1 MAVGRRLS
9 PACLLLLRLTV
20 ALVVLTA
27 LPELAAARTRRYT
40 FNVRMHAYIR
50 ARVSRAVRPMCN
62 NALLAS

>member
-1 MAVGRRLS
+1 MAGGRRRLS

-20 ALVVLTA
+20 VLVA

-40 FNVRMHAYIR
+40 FNVRMHASAP

-62 NALLAS
+62 NNALAS